1 MLTVLCTFCVILAI
15 PYEYEPFK
23 VPMLTEFSMETAK
36 FARPAEWFVPVTNPV
51 FMHEAI
57 INSHMDCE
65 ETIPAEYVSVGLPDV
80 VTVPRF
86 VHPVTLKTISLGVR
100 PEHIVAIP
108 LAYKLTL

>member
-1 MLTVLCTFCVILAI
+1 MILAI

-23 VPMLTEFSMETAK
+23 VPMLTEFSIKTAK
-36 FARPAEWFVPVTNPV
+36 VARPVDWFVLVTNPV
-51 FMHEAI
+51 FMHEAMV
-57 INSHMDCE
+57 NSHMNWE
-65 ETIPAEYVSVGLPDV
+65 ETIPAEYVSVELPDV

-86 VHPVTLKTISLGVR
+86 VHPVTVKTISLGVR